1 MFFIQK
7 CWQSYIRF
15 CDRMGLTEENR
26 RCCMPRLSDPPLQ
39 KVGQEPTLKTG
50 KKKEN
55 SMIFDSHAHLDF
67 SDFDHDRLAS
77 WPR

>member
-1 MFFIQK
+1 MLLRDLLMFFIQK

-39 KVGQEPTLKTG
+39 KGGQEAEAKDRQ
-50 KKKEN
+50 KEGEQ
-55 SMIFDSHAHLDF
+55 
-67 SDFDHDRLAS
+67 HDL
-77 WPR
+77 